1 MKTAPYPQSE
11 VMAKRGIVAACD
23 WRAADLG
30 LDVLRRG
37 GNAADSAVVTGFLM
51 MVYEPFSCGLG
62 GHGGHMAFY
71 DGATGELVGIDASS
85 KAPLEATADMFLGE
99 LLEVPEFYGDVHRV
113 KVKDD
118 ANSLGFRAMFAPT
131 TVAQYF
137 HVLERFGTLPWDE
150 AIAPAI
156 RVAEEGFTADE
167 IYVRR
172 MNNTMELLERHGD
185 DAMTVPFSE
194 TFFGG
199 GRRLKVGD
207 LIQQKDMA
215 KTMRRLAK
223 EGPELFYGGE
233 ISDQIVSWVRKHGGI
248 LSEADFTSY
257 RVEEGPM
264 HVSRYRDYDVY
275 GYLNS
280 ANGSTIAAIL
290 NQLDRF
296 DLRSLGYGTRESL
309 HVITEAMKLAFL
321 DRYAYVSDR
330 DHVPVP
336 YDGIVTPTYAKERAA
351 LIDMERAQPFA
362 PGDPWRH
369 QGSGSKVFERL
380 GVDLVGLTG
389 GARGPSPDQDTT
401 FMVTADENGNIMLI
415 TSSNFSNSKVVVP
428 GLGFQLNDSMSG
440 ANPAPGH
447 ALSIA
452 PGKRILRNSG
462 PTLLFQDGK
471 PAMAL
476 SAPGG
481 RKIITGTISCIVNM
495 VDYGMGVQA
504 ALDAPRLHC
513 EAHDMDVRLEDGFP
527 AGTLQ
532 SLAAMGHNLEIEEM
546 FSGSY
551 GRMQA
556 IKVDHRAG
564 LYFGG
569 SEPRS
574 HSGVRGF

>member
-1 MKTAPYPQSE
+1 MKTPPYPQSE
-11 VMAKRGIVAACD
+11 VIAKRGIVAACD

-37 GNAADSAVVTGFLM
+37 GNAADAAVVTGFLM

-71 DGATGELVGIDASS
+71 DGATGEIVGIDSSS
-85 KAPLEATADMFLGE
+85 KAPLEATADMFADE

-118 ANSLGFRAMFAPT
+118 ANSLGFRGMFAPT
-131 TVAQYF
+131 TVAQYH
-137 HVLERFGTLPWDE
+137 HVLTRFGTMAWDE

-156 RVAEEGFTADE
+156 KVAEEGFTADE

-215 KTMRRLAK
+215 RTMRRLAK
-223 EGPELFYGGE
+223 EGPQLFYGGE

-257 RVEEGPM
+257 QVEEGPM

-275 GYLNS
+275 GYLNA

-290 NQLDRF
+290 NHLDRF
-296 DLRSLGYGTRESL
+296 DLRSLGYGTRDSL

-336 YDGIVTPTYAKERAA
+336 YDGIVTRSYAKERAA
-351 LIDMERAQPFA
+351 LIDLTRARPFS
-362 PGDPWRH
+362 PGDPWQH
-369 QGSGSKVFERL
+369 QGSGSRIFERL
-380 GVDLVGLTG
+380 GVDLAGLTG
-389 GARGPSPDQDTT
+389 GAKGPNPDQDTT
-401 FMVTADENGNIMLI
+401 FMVTADESGNIMLI
-415 TSSNFSNSKVVVP
+415 TSSNFSNCKVVVP

-462 PTLLFQDGK
+462 PTLLFKDGI

-481 RKIITGTISCIVNM
+481 RKIITGTITCIVNM

-527 AGTLQ
+527 AKALEG
-532 SLAAMGHNLEIEEM
+532 LAAMGHALEIEEM
-546 FSGSY
+546 YSGSY

-556 IKVDHRAG
+556 IKIDPRAG

>member
-199 GRRLKVGD
+199 GRRL
-207 LIQQKDMA
+207 
-215 KTMRRLAK
+215 
-223 EGPELFYGGE
+223 
-233 ISDQIVSWVRKHGGI
+233 
-248 LSEADFTSY
+248 
-257 RVEEGPM
+257 
-264 HVSRYRDYDVY
+264 
-275 GYLNS
+275 
-280 ANGSTIAAIL
+280 
-290 NQLDRF
+290 
-296 DLRSLGYGTRESL
+296 
-309 HVITEAMKLAFL
+309 
-321 DRYAYVSDR
+321 
-330 DHVPVP
+330 
-336 YDGIVTPTYAKERAA
+336 
-351 LIDMERAQPFA
+351 
-362 PGDPWRH
+362 
-369 QGSGSKVFERL
+369 
-380 GVDLVGLTG
+380 
-389 GARGPSPDQDTT
+389 
-401 FMVTADENGNIMLI
+401 
-415 TSSNFSNSKVVVP
+415 
-428 GLGFQLNDSMSG
+428 
-440 ANPAPGH
+440 
-447 ALSIA
+447 
-452 PGKRILRNSG
+452 
-462 PTLLFQDGK
+462 
-471 PAMAL
+471 
-476 SAPGG
+476 
-481 RKIITGTISCIVNM
+481 
-495 VDYGMGVQA
+495 
-504 ALDAPRLHC
+504 
-513 EAHDMDVRLEDGFP
+513 
-527 AGTLQ
+527 
-532 SLAAMGHNLEIEEM
+532 
-546 FSGSY
+546 
-551 GRMQA
+551 
-556 IKVDHRAG
+556 
-564 LYFGG
+564 
-569 SEPRS
+569 
-574 HSGVRGF
+574 